1 MDETER
7 RAREAALER
16 ISVALPLRPDLA
28 EATSLAEL
36 ERMAAAIESE
46 RAFYRSLGLVDAQH
60 PDR

>member
-16 ISVALPLRPDLA
+16 ISVAVSPRHF
-28 EATSLAEL
+28 EGATLVEL
-36 ERMAAAIESE
+36 ERLATAIERE